1 MIASKVVDLGTLEKF
16 YRLDQSSTTKV
27 PTKKKPKTKAGARR
41 QGTTGTQ
48 NKSGKGEKKTD
59 RPKKQ
64 TTFVFRRSAS
74 RGVLFHGFSSS
85 PVPAALLQ

>member
-1 MIASKVVDLGTLEKF
+1 MQRKPGKQNIEQSKRA
-16 YRLDQSSTTKV
+16 YQQ
-27 PTKKKPKTKAGARR
+27 KKKKTKTKAGARR

-48 NKSGKGEKKTD
+48 KKSGKGEKKTD

-64 TTFVFRRSAS
+64 TTFVFGRSGS
-74 RGVLFHGFSSS
+74 RGVLFHGFSSL